1 MTAQLTSMPVEQR
14 LRTTLPI
21 PLSSVRCR
29 VSAPSNKMMA
39 TESDTS
45 GNSSSP
51 SRASGSSVPVIG
63 PSKRPLSSRNKM
75 AGTRTDQAS
84 HCASSEIR
92 AIPARESAIM
102 PTSSG

>member
-1 MTAQLTSMPVEQR
+1 MTAKLASMPVEQR

-29 VSAPSNKMMA
+29 VRAPSNRMMA

-51 SRASGSSVPVIG
+51 SNWSGSSTPVTG
-63 PSKRPLSSRNKM
+63 PSKRPLSSRNRM

-84 HCASSEIR
+84 HWASREIR

-102 PTSSG
+102 PTSGG